1 MTDEIEVNTVF
12 CGWNGFDAR
21 YFRSPEELAFL
32 SDGGSGVE
40 GVPYRRFSMF
50 DASLQTASILFAI
63 IGGTAAGVLSFLL
76 WNVLRETPFG
86 TVVALLSLT
95 LSGVILYHVVLFVG
109 GESVFLDTLRSA
121 MHTIVA
127 IFLWLVIATNEQIQQ
142 SVTKR

>member
-1 MTDEIEVNTVF
+1 
-12 CGWNGFDAR
+12 
-21 YFRSPEELAFL
+21 
-32 SDGGSGVE
+32 
-40 GVPYRRFSMF
+40 MF
-50 DASLQTASILFAI
+50 DASLQTVSILFAI

-95 LSGVILYHVVLFVG
+95 LSGVTLYHVVLFVG

-142 SVTKR
+142 TVTRR